1 MNNFLDFILL
11 FLSQFSGGPSAPEN
25 NLVRFGLAAIF
36 WGVLLAF
43 AWSRRRHDGHPREK
57 LLIYGFALGFCR
69 ELLMLS
75 HASMRILYPDYYQI
89 ACIIMEPIEHA
100 MILAMV
106 VVISGSFLRY
116 ILDNALLAKRFLRIG
131 LTLAAVEYLVTVVWW
146 PSQLDFNTDF
156 RFHQSWSAWLMHLI
170 ACIVIVI
177 AIVILVQKRGW
188 LRNVIVL
195 ALSSFLVSEFLV
207 LINLTLQ
214 SRFKTVLCPVSNTF
228 YIWAIPLFGY
238 VYYRELSIEKR
249 QTEEALHAHRD
260 HLEEMVAARTSELMQ
275 ANKKLKQVAVIEER
289 QRIASDMHDGLAQTL
304 TYLHMKM
311 EEAAEF
317 VQNGRSDQLVIELSN
332 MQQTID
338 QASVDVRQVIT
349 SLTEPPHQRRSL
361 QNLLNDMVNRAK
373 EESGLS
379 IQLRTQLVKP
389 IFLIPAQRE
398 QVSRIISEALLNAVR
413 HAQASEIYVQ
423 VKAKADTMEIIV
435 VDNGRSFDPN
445 GKTAIKKD
453 HFGLN
458 IMRARAAHLNGQ
470 LFIQSNPGMGTQVS
484 LSWCPVI
491 ESRREK
497 RPFDPDYQAEI
508 QLSTASF

>member
-11 FLSQFSGGPSAPEN
+11 FVSQFSGGPSAPEN
-25 NLVRFGLAAIF
+25 NLVRFGLAAVF
-36 WGVLLAF
+36 WGVLLVF
-43 AWSRRRHDGHPREK
+43 AWSRRRHDGRPREK

-75 HASMRILYPDYYQI
+75 HASMRILYPDNYQI

-100 MILAMV
+100 LMLAMV

-116 ILDNALLAKRFLRIG
+116 ILDDARLAKLFLRIG
-131 LTLAAVEYLVTVVWW
+131 LTLAAVEYIVTLVWW

-170 ACIVIVI
+170 SCIVIVV

-207 LINLTLQ
+207 LINLTFE
-214 SRFKTVLCPVSNTF
+214 SRYKSVLCPVANTF

-249 QTEEALHAHRD
+249 QAEEALHAHRD

-289 QRIASDMHDGLAQTL
+289 QRIASEMHDGLAQTL
-304 TYLHMKM
+304 TYLHMKT

-317 VQNGRSDQLVIELSN
+317 VQNGRSDQLAIELNN

-338 QASVDVRQVIT
+338 QASVDVRRVIT
-349 SLTEPPHQRRSL
+349 SLTEPPHQRQSL
-361 QNLLNDMVNRAK
+361 QNLLNDMINRAK

-379 IQLRTQLVKP
+379 IQLRTHLDKP

-398 QVSRIISEALLNAVR
+398 QVSRVISEALLNAVR
-413 HAQASEIYVQ
+413 HAQAKEICVQ
-423 VKAKADTMEIIV
+423 VEAKGDTMEIV
-435 VDNGRSFDPN
+435 VADNGRGFDPN
-445 GKTAIKKD
+445 GNAATKKD
-453 HFGLN
+453 HFGLS
-458 IMRARAAHLNGQ
+458 IMRARAAHLDGQ
-470 LFIQSNPGMGTQVS
+470 LFIQSNPGMGTHVS
-484 LSWCPVI
+484 LSWNPLV
-491 ESRREK
+491 EPKREK
-497 RPFDPDYQAEI
+497 RPFDPDYQADI
-508 QLSTASF
+508 LLSTA